1 MLCGSINHQSL
12 HVKIAIIGMVS
23 HTFDNSKSV
32 NARQWVAVAIP
43 CFNEAPALPQ
53 VINEWRNALPEAEI
67 LVFDNNST
75 DGSGQ
80 IAQSL
85 GVRVVSVTRQGKG
98 FVVRAMFAELIDR
111 DAVVMADGDGTYPAN
126 AVHKLLEPVL
136 SGQADMTVGA
146 RVPVAEMGA
155 MSPIRGVGNILIR
168 TAFAV
173 VMGISGGDLLSGYR
187 VFGPKFLKEVKL
199 KSKGFEIETEI
210 VCQALA
216 GGYRVVESP
225 VSYLPRVAGTESKL
239 RAVRDGL
246 RILKMMTIQSLR
258 LKPWR
263 IPSALVVLIVALA
276 IVTGSGLLW
285 ILAGTAIGVLTVVN
299 RKTI

>member
-1 MLCGSINHQSL
+1 
-12 HVKIAIIGMVS
+12 MVS
-23 HTFDNSKSV
+23 HTSDNSKAV
-32 NARQWVAVAIP
+32 NPRQWVAVAIP

-80 IAQSL
+80 IAQGL
-85 GVRVVSVTRQGKG
+85 GVRVISVTRQGKG
-98 FVVRAMFAELIDR
+98 FVVRAMFAELADR

-246 RILKMMTIQSLR
+246 RILKMMNIQSLR

>member
-1 MLCGSINHQSL
+1 
-12 HVKIAIIGMVS
+12 MVS

>member
-1 MLCGSINHQSL
+1 
-12 HVKIAIIGMVS
+12 MVS
-23 HTFDNSKSV
+23 NTSDNLKSV
-32 NARQWVAVAIP
+32 NARHWVAVAIP

-98 FVVRAMFAELIDR
+98 FVVRAMFAELADR
-111 DAVVMADGDGTYPAN
+111 DAVVMADGDGTYPAI
-126 AVHKLLEPVL
+126 AVHKLLGPVL

-168 TAFAV
+168 SAFAV

-187 VFGPKFLKEVKL
+187 VFGPKFLREVKL
-199 KSKGFEIETEI
+199 KSKGFDLETEF

-263 IPSALVVLIVALA
+263 IPGALVVLIVALA

>member
-1 MLCGSINHQSL
+1 M
-12 HVKIAIIGMVS
+12 
-23 HTFDNSKSV
+23 
-32 NARQWVAVAIP
+32 
-43 CFNEAPALPQ
+43 
-53 VINEWRNALPEAEI
+53 PEAEI